1 MVMDLMDMDFFSRP
15 SCGTDR
21 DVIIFGVDTSSSTMI
36 ENRKKHISIL
46 GKGTT
51 HGLEHAMPAEK
62 IYLIN
67 FTENNEK
74 FCLSLHYSGTNSYL
88 FVNGI

>member
-1 MVMDLMDMDFFSRP
+1 MVLDLMDMDFFSRP

-21 DVIIFGVDTSSSTMI
+21 DVIIFGVDTSSFTMI

-51 HGLEHAMPAEK
+51 HGL
-62 IYLIN
+62 
-67 FTENNEK
+67 
-74 FCLSLHYSGTNSYL
+74 
-88 FVNGI
+88 

>member
-1 MVMDLMDMDFFSRP
+1 MVLDLMDMDFFSRP

-21 DVIIFGVDTSSSTMI
+21 DVIIFGVDTSSFTMI

-51 HGLEHAMPAEK
+51 HGLEHALPAEK
-62 IYLIN
+62 IYSIN
-67 FTENNEK
+67 LLKIMKN
-74 FCLSLHYSGTNSYL
+74 
-88 FVNGI
+88 FV